1 MKNLF
6 GLLAG
11 VSIAVTA
18 SASFAAVPAVIL
30 AAIGYRIAS

>member
-11 VSIAVTA
+11 ISIALTA
-18 SASFAAVPAVIL
+18 SASFAAAPAVIL